1 MDYEKL
7 MQIAHQA
14 LNNSY
19 SPYSGIKVGVALLA
33 KSGKVYTGTNIENQA
48 YSVTCCAERVALF
61 KAVSEGERGFD
72 MIAICGYKDGALMPI
87 CSPCGSCRQAL
98 SEFVDGDFKFVLG
111 NVKKF
116 FIYTLNDILPIAF
129 NSGLRGE
136 DNENV

>member
-7 MQIAHQA
+7 MQIAYQA
-14 LNNSY
+14 INNCY
-19 SPYSGIKVGVALLA
+19 SPYSGVKVGAALLA
-33 KSGKVYTGTNIENQA
+33 KSGKVYTGVNIENQS

-61 KAVSEGERGFD
+61 KAVSEGEREFS
-72 MIAICGYKDGALMPI
+72 MIAVCGVHNGKLMPI

-111 NVKKF
+111 NTQKH

-136 DNENV
+136 ENENV